1 MRYFSIRVFT
11 MIRRLEIKITKGGYI
26 MDKDYFQEK
35 LEEHKRKERAK
46 LNQRRM
52 NGILLAIVFIIFGV
66 AISNQD
72 DNQTVEDPPSERV
85 EAEGAK
91 DDGVKIE
98 NIGQPVKL
106 NNLTI
111 TVEGSE
117 ERTYLEGADE
127 TQGKIVLVQVT
138 VQNDDNEARTI
149 DDSMFQ
155 LTAGGKTYE
164 ADTTLSRH
172 ANDES
177 SLFFDKINPGL
188 SLTANIAYEVPQNL
202 SGYDVLADSGIG
214 TEAGEQILIKL
225 N

>member
-1 MRYFSIRVFT
+1 
-11 MIRRLEIKITKGGYI
+11 
-26 MDKDYFQEK
+26 MDEEYLREERQER
-35 LEEHKRKERAK
+35 KRKERAR

-52 NGILLAIVFIIFGV
+52 TGVLLAIVFIIFGV
-66 AISNQD
+66 AISNMD
-72 DNQTVEDPPSERV
+72 DNQTIEDPKSDKV

-91 DDGVKIE
+91 GDGVKIE
-98 NIGQPVKL
+98 NVGQPVKL

-155 LTAGGKTYE
+155 ITAGGKTYE
-164 ADTTLSRH
+164 ADTTLSRY
-172 ANDES
+172 ANDGS

-188 SLTANIAYEVPQNL
+188 SLTANIAYEVPENL
-202 SGYDVLADSGIG
+202 SGYDVLVEGGVG
-214 TEAGEQILIKL
+214 TEAGEQTLIKL

>member
-1 MRYFSIRVFT
+1 
-11 MIRRLEIKITKGGYI
+11 
-26 MDKDYFQEK
+26 MD
-35 LEEHKRKERAK
+35 EEFYREEREERKRKEKAK

-52 NGILLAIVFIIFGV
+52 NGVLLAIVFIIFGV

-72 DNQTVEDPPSERV
+72 DNQVVEDPKSDQV

-98 NIGQPVKL
+98 NVGQPVKL

-164 ADTTLSRH
+164 ADTTLSRY
-172 ANDES
+172 ANDGS

-202 SGYDVLADSGIG
+202 SGYDVLVEGGVG
-214 TEAGEQILIKL
+214 TEAGEQTLIKL

>member
-1 MRYFSIRVFT
+1 
-11 MIRRLEIKITKGGYI
+11 
-26 MDKDYFQEK
+26 MDDDYYREDR
-35 LEEHKRKERAK
+35 EERKRKERAK

-52 NGILLAIVFIIFGV
+52 NGVLLAIVFITFAGI
-66 AISNQD
+66 ISNQD

-91 DDGVKIE
+91 DDGVNIE
-98 NIGQPVKL
+98 NVGQPVKL

-111 TVEGSE
+111 TVDGSE

-164 ADTTLSRH
+164 SDTTLSRY
-172 ANDES
+172 ANDGS

-202 SGYDVLADSGIG
+202 SDYDVLVEGGVG
-214 TEAGEQILIKL
+214 TEAGEQTLIKL

>member
-1 MRYFSIRVFT
+1 
-11 MIRRLEIKITKGGYI
+11 
-26 MDKDYFQEK
+26 MDDDYYREDR
-35 LEEHKRKERAK
+35 EERKRKERAK

-52 NGILLAIVFIIFGV
+52 NGILLAIVFIIFAGI
-66 AISNQD
+66 ISNQD

-85 EAEGAK
+85 EAEDAN
-91 DDGVKIE
+91 DDGVNIE
-98 NIGQPVKL
+98 NVGQPVKL

-117 ERTYLEGADE
+117 ERTYLEDSDE
-127 TQGKIVLVQVT
+127 TQGKVVLVQVT

-164 ADTTLSRH
+164 ADTTLSRY
-172 ANDES
+172 ANDGS

-202 SGYDVLADSGIG
+202 SDYDILVEGGVG
-214 TEAGEQILIKL
+214 TEAGEQTLIKL

>member
-1 MRYFSIRVFT
+1 
-11 MIRRLEIKITKGGYI
+11 
-26 MDKDYFQEK
+26 MD
-35 LEEHKRKERAK
+35 EEFYREEREERKRKEKAK

-52 NGILLAIVFIIFGV
+52 NGVLLAIVFIFFAGV
-66 AISNQD
+66 ISNMD
-72 DNQTVEDPPSERV
+72 DNETVEDPKSDQV
-85 EAEGAK
+85 EAEDAK

-98 NIGQPVKL
+98 NVGQPVKL

-164 ADTTLSRH
+164 ADTTLSRY
-172 ANDES
+172 ANDGS

-202 SGYDVLADSGIG
+202 SGYDVLVEGGVG
-214 TEAGEQILIKL
+214 TEAGEQTLIKL

>member
-1 MRYFSIRVFT
+1 MDEEFYREEREE
-11 MIRRLEIKITKGGYI
+11 RR
-26 MDKDYFQEK
+26 
-35 LEEHKRKERAK
+35 RKEKAK

-52 NGILLAIVFIIFGV
+52 NGVLLAIVFIIFGV

-72 DNQTVEDPPSERV
+72 DNQVVEDPKSDQV

-98 NIGQPVKL
+98 NVGQPVKL

-164 ADTTLSRH
+164 ADTTLSRY
-172 ANDES
+172 ANDGS

-202 SGYDVLADSGIG
+202 SGYDVLVEGGVG
-214 TEAGEQILIKL
+214 TEAGEQTLIKL

>member
-1 MRYFSIRVFT
+1 
-11 MIRRLEIKITKGGYI
+11 
-26 MDKDYFQEK
+26 MD
-35 LEEHKRKERAK
+35 EEFYREEREERKRKEKARI
-46 LNQRRM
+46 NQRRM
-52 NGILLAIVFIIFGV
+52 NGVLLAIVFIFFAGV
-66 AISNQD
+66 ISNMD
-72 DNQTVEDPPSERV
+72 DNETVEDPKSDQV
-85 EAEGAK
+85 EAEDAK

-98 NIGQPVKL
+98 NVGQPVKL

-155 LTAGGKTYE
+155 ITAGGKTYE
-164 ADTTLSRH
+164 ADTTLSRY
-172 ANDES
+172 ANDGS

-202 SGYDVLADSGIG
+202 SGYDVLVEGGVG
-214 TEAGEQILIKL
+214 TEAGEQTLIKL

>member
-1 MRYFSIRVFT
+1 
-11 MIRRLEIKITKGGYI
+11 
-26 MDKDYFQEK
+26 MDDDYYREDR
-35 LEEHKRKERAK
+35 EERKRKERAK

-52 NGILLAIVFIIFGV
+52 NGVLLAIVFIIFAGI
-66 AISNQD
+66 ISNQD

-91 DDGVKIE
+91 DDGVNIE
-98 NIGQPVKL
+98 NVGQPVKL

-111 TVEGSE
+111 TVDGSE

-164 ADTTLSRH
+164 SDTTLSRY
-172 ANDES
+172 ANDGS

-202 SGYDVLADSGIG
+202 SDYDILVEGGVG
-214 TEAGEQILIKL
+214 TEAGEQTLIKL

>member
-1 MRYFSIRVFT
+1 
-11 MIRRLEIKITKGGYI
+11 
-26 MDKDYFQEK
+26 MDDDYYREDR
-35 LEEHKRKERAK
+35 EERKRKERAK

-52 NGILLAIVFIIFGV
+52 NGVLLAIVFIIFAGI
-66 AISNQD
+66 ISNQD

-85 EAEGAK
+85 EAEGAN
-91 DDGVKIE
+91 DDGVNIE
-98 NIGQPVKL
+98 NVGQPVKL

-117 ERTYLEGADE
+117 ERTYLEDADE

-164 ADTTLSRH
+164 ADTTLSRY
-172 ANDES
+172 ANDGS

-202 SGYDVLADSGIG
+202 SDYDILVEGGVG
-214 TEAGEQILIKL
+214 TEAGEQTLIKL

>member
-1 MRYFSIRVFT
+1 
-11 MIRRLEIKITKGGYI
+11 
-26 MDKDYFQEK
+26 MDDDYYREDR
-35 LEEHKRKERAK
+35 EERKRKERAK

-52 NGILLAIVFIIFGV
+52 NGVLLAIVFIIFAGI
-66 AISNQD
+66 ISNQD

-91 DDGVKIE
+91 DDGVNIE
-98 NIGQPVKL
+98 NVGQPVKL

-111 TVEGSE
+111 TVDGSE

-164 ADTTLSRH
+164 SDTTLSRY
-172 ANDES
+172 ANDGS

-202 SGYDVLADSGIG
+202 SDYDVLVEGGVG
-214 TEAGEQILIKL
+214 TEAGEQTLIKL

>member
-1 MRYFSIRVFT
+1 
-11 MIRRLEIKITKGGYI
+11 
-26 MDKDYFQEK
+26 MDEEFYQEER
-35 LEEHKRKERAK
+35 EERKRKEKARI
-46 LNQRRM
+46 NQRRM
-52 NGILLAIVFIIFGV
+52 NGVLLAIVFIFFAGV
-66 AISNQD
+66 ISNMD
-72 DNQTVEDPPSERV
+72 DNETVEDPPSERV

-98 NIGQPVKL
+98 NVGQPVKL

-164 ADTTLSRH
+164 ADTTLSRY
-172 ANDES
+172 ANDGS

-202 SGYDVLADSGIG
+202 SGYDVLVEGGVG
-214 TEAGEQILIKL
+214 TEAGEQTLIKL